1 MSDQSA
7 KKVSV
12 GLIFLG
18 LLAVVLAGGYWLLA
32 PGRHTT
38 PTGLATDN
46 TPPQGGYGAIA
57 ISQTALI
64 YGSAWGYLDPA
75 TAGKR
80 SVEECNARV
89 PSKDCLVRLS
99 LDNQCGALVVS
110 PAHGQAY
117 VVTDADKT
125 LAGAMALAQCQA
137 NGVEDCSLQQAICGN
152 GS

>member
-7 KKVSV
+7 RKVSV

-18 LLAVVLAGGYWLLA
+18 LLAVVLAVGYWYLA
-32 PGRHTT
+32 PDRHSN
-38 PTGLATDN
+38 PTGLATDM
-46 TPPQGGYGAIA
+46 PPQGGYGAIA

-64 YGSAWGYLDPA
+64 YGSAWGYLDSA

-89 PSKDCLVRLS
+89 PAKDCLVRLS
-99 LDNQCGALVVS
+99 LENQCGALVTS
-110 PAHGQAY
+110 TSHGQAY

-137 NGVEDCSLQQAICGN
+137 NGVEDCSLQQQICGN